1 MTIEEKL
8 NIPVCLFHIISTVI
22 TGTFHKCPIKLKVDS
37 RARRKRS
44 RRVYVYLR
52 VLAYACVLAR
62 ACVYAC
68 VCVCVSLDAHG
79 ISYLTDEDIYDEP
92 RDAHISPRVVLPC
105 VYMHNAHAHSM
116 SFSSN
121 PSFFIHSRIS
131 PLRGCA
137 IIAK

>member
-22 TGTFHKCPIKLKVDS
+22 TGTFHKCPIKLKVDG

-44 RRVYVYLR
+44 RRVHVYLR
-52 VLAYACVLAR
+52 VLAHAR
-62 ACVYAC
+62 VC